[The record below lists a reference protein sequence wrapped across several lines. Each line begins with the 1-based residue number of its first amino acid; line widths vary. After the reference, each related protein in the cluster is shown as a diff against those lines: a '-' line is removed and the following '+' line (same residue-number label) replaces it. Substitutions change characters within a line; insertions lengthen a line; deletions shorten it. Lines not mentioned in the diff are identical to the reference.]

1 MVPMR
6 SAVADIREERL
17 TRMSKRCGED
27 GELGTLS
34 LHQRWKSKMIIYAL
48 LIKRG

>member
-1 MVPMR
+1 MVSMR

-17 TRMSKRCGED
+17 TRMSKRYAED

-34 LHQRWKSKMIIYAL
+34 LHQRWEFKMIIYVL
-48 LIKRG
+48 LIRRG